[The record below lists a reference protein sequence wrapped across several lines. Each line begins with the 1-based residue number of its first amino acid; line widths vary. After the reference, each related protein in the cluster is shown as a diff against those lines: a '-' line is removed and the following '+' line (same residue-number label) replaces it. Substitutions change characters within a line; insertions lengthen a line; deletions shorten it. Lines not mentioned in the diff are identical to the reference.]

1 MTGFLVRSG
10 RSEPRFAPGSAES
23 PLRQRATDRRCGLR
37 QDAVLVGQLQKM
49 FGGNDWTDAQ
59 IDAALDE
66 IDRETDAM
74 EQRVMAR
81 LRPAPEPLQQLELFP
96 GNSLAETSR

>member
-1 MTGFLVRSG
+1 MPTSKHRRKGKLR
-10 RSEPRFAPGSAES
+10 PRGKVNNAIPPRPIVDPED
-23 PLRQRATDRRCGLR
+23 PWR

-74 EQRVMAR
+74 EQRIMAR
-81 LRPAPEPLQQLELFP
+81 LRPAPEPPQQLELFP

>member
-1 MTGFLVRSG
+1 
-10 RSEPRFAPGSAES
+10 
-23 PLRQRATDRRCGLR
+23 
-37 QDAVLVGQLQKM
+37 VLVGQLQKM

-81 LRPAPEPLQQLELFP
+81 VRPAPEPQQLELFP
-96 GNSLAETSR
+96 VNSLAETSR